1 MSNTSISNIEWDLP
15 IVSHFNKTA
24 TRVNDVKGEHRK
36 DDRGAVE
43 HINVCLIHDDLS
55 LPFIRKFVC
64 PINGADEH
72 PDSCHLCHLSRD
84 QLGSQKRHPVSV
96 TRPQSCC
103 AQQGFRRGEITL

>member
-72 PDSCHLCHLSRD
+72 PDSCNPHAKEYL
-84 QLGSQKRHPVSV
+84 
-96 TRPQSCC
+96 
-103 AQQGFRRGEITL
+103 AEICWEGVKGLLW